1 MTIDWRPLKKIIE
14 EHQSFLLTSHCRA
27 DCDAIGSELAMAEI
41 LEQLGKQV
49 RVVNGDAVPR
59 HISFIDADN
68 RIEVLG
74 NGVMASDLHGIEV
87 LIVLD
92 TSAWVQ
98 LGPMAEVVK
107 NFSGTRVVIDH
118 HVSQDDM
125 QANVFKD
132 SSAEATGR
140 LVLEFC
146 NAIDATV
153 SPSIAHQIFTAIAT
167 DTGWFRFASVT
178 EKTFQALAQLVAAGA
193 SPPQVFASL
202 YERHTL
208 ARLKLRARM
217 LEHIQPLCG
226 GKLMV
231 TQVLRQDFAETGAE
245 PADTED
251 VINTLLTI
259 SGSQVAVLFVEFTRI
274 TKVSLR
280 SRTEFDVRAVAE
292 QFDGGGHKA
301 AAGITYEGS
310 LAEAR
315 AAVLKV
321 LEAELK

>member
-1 MTIDWRPLKKIIE
+1 MTIDWRPLQKIID

-27 DCDAIGSELAMAEI
+27 DCDALGSELAMAEI

-49 RVVNGDAVPR
+49 RIVNGDEVPL
-59 HISFIDADN
+59 HISFIDPDG
-68 RIEVLG
+68 RIETLGTGVTATDLQETDVL
-74 NGVMASDLHGIEV
+74 M
-87 LIVLD
+87 VLD

-98 LGPMAEVVK
+98 LGPMADVVR

-125 QANVFKD
+125 QATVFKD
-132 SSAEATGR
+132 STSEATGR
-140 LVLEFC
+140 LVLELC
-146 NAIDATV
+146 NALEVGVT
-153 SPSIAHQIFTAIAT
+153 PLIAHLLFTAIAT

-178 EKTFQALAQLVAAGA
+178 EKTFQALGQLVGAGA

-208 ARLKLRARM
+208 ARLKLRARI
-217 LEHIQPLCG
+217 LENIQPYLD

-231 TQVLRQDFAETGAE
+231 TEIFQQDFAATGAE

-251 VINTLLTI
+251 VINTLLTVF
-259 SGSQVAVLFVEFTRI
+259 GSQVAVMFVELKRI

-280 SRTEFDVRAVAE
+280 SRIDFDVRAVAE
-292 QFDGGGHKA
+292 QFGGGGHKA
-301 AAGITYEGS
+301 AAGIAYEGS
-310 LAEAR
+310 LGEAR